1 MAVVGVDIG
10 DYNTFISVARQGG
23 VETIANEYSQR
34 NTPSIVALGDKQRF
48 MGVSAEN
55 QRNIN
60 VKNTVSFFK
69 NFLGRSFKD
78 PYVQKQLGNV
88 GAEVVE
94 LTDGKIG
101 FILGEKTFVPE
112 QILGMMLTKVKE
124 IVKTEQKEDIQ
135 TCVISVPLNFTQTQ
149 RAAVLDSASLAG
161 LPSVQIINDT
171 SALALAYG
179 KTKSDLPEDPR
190 SARLVV
196 FVDVGCGGLQSCLAA
211 VSKHGASLLASST
224 STKTGGKFLDRAL
237 LDFTIT
243 EIEAKYSC
251 EVRNNRKAV
260 NKLRLAVEK
269 IKKQMSANSTKL
281 PLQIENLCEDLD
293 VNLSLD
299 RAKFEELI
307 QPDLAEVK
315 RTLSILLDSTTV
327 KKEQIDSVELVGGS
341 SRIPAVRQI
350 IQDLFGLQPSY
361 SLNADEGVSKGCGLQ
376 AAANSNKFRTK
387 PFNIEEVVTDAI
399 EAVYTH
405 DGVQEKITIL
415 DEGEAAKGERT
426 INIKGDLPLHLAV
439 QYGENVN
446 INNRFIAL
454 YQLAAEGEEMRN
466 AEVELVFTLSQQG
479 LVTLNRASLLT
490 ADESKRR
497 KTCEPDQLPPTQGV
511 AKEAETTRRELD
523 FTVTSL
529 GGLPAQLLSHLTQQE
544 RTMVEADLRE
554 VARQEA
560 KNCLEENLYKLRS
573 EVTETCSG
581 LESEEAVTN
590 IRAYFE
596 QIEAWLYEE
605 GEDAGEEN
613 YRETNKLLQEKV
625 NIFQLWRSKMAEM
638 MAREE
643 ARRSQR
649 RPSPGPRPS
658 RQIPVVYEGET
669 PYTRQASA
677 RPQSAPFDNLNRQR
691 RPRHVREDPFFNR
704 SSFYN
709 DPLFGW

>member
-10 DYNTFISVARQGG
+10 DYNTYISVARAGG

-78 PYVQKQLGNV
+78 PYVQQQLGNV

-101 FILGEKTFVPE
+101 FSLGEKTFVPE

-124 IVKTEQKEDIQ
+124 IVKTEQKEDIE

-161 LPSVQIINDT
+161 IPSVQIINDT
-171 SALALAYG
+171 TALTLAYG
-179 KTKSDLPEDPR
+179 KTKSDLPEDAS

-196 FVDVGCGGLQSCLAA
+196 FVDFGCGGLQSCLAA

-224 STKTGGKFLDRAL
+224 SANTGGKFLDSAL

-243 EIEAKYSC
+243 EIEAKYGC

-269 IKKQMSANSTKL
+269 IKKQMSANSNKL

-307 QPDLAEVK
+307 QSELEEVR
-315 RTLSILLDSTTV
+315 RTLSSLLDSTTV
-327 KKEQIDSVELVGGS
+327 KKDQIHSVELVGGS

-350 IQDLFGLQPSY
+350 VQDLFGLQPSY

-376 AAANSNKFRTK
+376 AAANSNKFRTRS
-387 PFNIEEVVTDAI
+387 FEVEGVVTDTI

-405 DGVQEKITIL
+405 DGAQEKLTIL
-415 DEGEAAKGERT
+415 EEGETAKGERT
-426 INIKGDLPLHLAV
+426 LVIKSDLPLHLAV

-446 INNRFIAL
+446 INNRFISL
-454 YQLAAEGEEMRN
+454 YQLGVEGEELKN
-466 AEVELVFTLSQQG
+466 AELELVFTLSQQG
-479 LVTLNRASLLT
+479 LITLARASLLT

-497 KTCEPDQLPPTQGV
+497 KTIEPPPTQI
-511 AKEAETTRRELD
+511 ADKEVETRRKELK
-523 FTVTSL
+523 FSVTSL
-529 GGLPAQLLSHLTQQE
+529 GGLPTQLLSHLTQQE
-544 RTMVEADLRE
+544 RTMIQADLNE

-560 KNCLEENLYKLRS
+560 RNGLEENLYKLRS
-573 EVTETCSG
+573 EVSETSSG
-581 LESEEAVTN
+581 LESEEAVQN
-590 IRAYFE
+590 IRAYLD

-605 GEDAGEEN
+605 GEDAGEED
-613 YRETNKLLQEKV
+613 YRETNKLLQEKF

-643 ARRSQR
+643 ARRNQR
-649 RPSPGPRPS
+649 RASPGPRPS
-658 RQIPVVYEGET
+658 RQIPVVYEGES
-669 PYTRQASA
+669 PYTRQTSA
-677 RPQSAPFDNLNRQR
+677 RPQSAPFDTLNRQR
-691 RPRHVREDPFFNR
+691 RQRHVMEDPFFNR

>member
-1 MAVVGVDIG
+1 MAVIGVDIG
-10 DYNTFISVARQGG
+10 DYNTFISLARQGG

-34 NTPSIVALGDKQRF
+34 NTPSIVALGDRQRF

-60 VKNTVSFFK
+60 IKNTVSFFK
-69 NFLGRSFKD
+69 NFLGRTFKD
-78 PYVQKQLGNV
+78 PYVQQQLGNI
-88 GAEVVE
+88 GADVVE

-101 FILGEKTFVPE
+101 FSVGEKTFLPE

-135 TCVISVPLNFTQTQ
+135 TCVISVPLHFTQTQ

-161 LPSVQIINDT
+161 LTSVEIMNDT

-179 KTKSDLPEDPR
+179 KTKSDLPEDP
-190 SARLVV
+190 SSPRLVV

-224 STKTGGKFLDRAL
+224 STKTGGKHLDSAL
-237 LDFTIT
+237 LDFAIT
-243 EIEAKYSC
+243 EIEAKYGC

-269 IKKQMSANSTKL
+269 IKKQMSANSNKL

-307 QPDLAEVK
+307 QSDLAEVK

-327 KKEQIDSVELVGGS
+327 KKDQIESVELVGGS

-350 IQDLFGLQPSY
+350 VQDLFGLQPSY

-387 PFNIEEVVTDAI
+387 TFDIEEVVTDAI

-405 DGVQEKITIL
+405 AGVQEKITVL
-415 DEGEAAKGERT
+415 DEGEAARGERVLG
-426 INIKGDLPLHLAV
+426 IKADLPLHLAV
-439 QYGENVN
+439 QYGEDVN
-446 INNRFIAL
+446 INNRFISL
-454 YQLAAEGEEMRN
+454 YQLAGEGEEIRN

-479 LVTLNRASLLT
+479 LISLDRASLLT

-497 KTCEPDQLPPTQGV
+497 KTSQPPPTESEE
-511 AKEAETTRRELD
+511 KEVKRTRRELGL
-523 FTVTSL
+523 TVTSL
-529 GGLPAQLLSHLTQQE
+529 GGLPSHLLSHLTQQE
-544 RTMVEADLRE
+544 RRMIEADLRE
-554 VARQEA
+554 VSRQEA
-560 KNCLEENLYKLRS
+560 KNALEENLYRLRS
-573 EVTETCSG
+573 EVSENCSG
-581 LESEEAVTN
+581 LESEEAVRN
-590 IRAYFE
+590 IRTYFD

-605 GEDAGEEN
+605 GEDAAEEN
-613 YRETNKLLQEKV
+613 YRETNKLLEEKV
-625 NIFQLWRSKMAEM
+625 NIFQAWRSKMAEM

-643 ARRSQR
+643 VRRSQR
-649 RPSPGPRPS
+649 RPSPGPRSS

-669 PYTRQASA
+669 PYNRQTSA
-677 RPQSAPFDNLNRQR
+677 RPQSAPFDSLNRQR
-691 RPRHVREDPFFNR
+691 RQRGVMEDPFFNR

>member
-1 MAVVGVDIG
+1 MAVIGVDIG
-10 DYNTFISVARQGG
+10 DYNTFISLARQGG

-34 NTPSIVALGDKQRF
+34 NTPSIVALGDRQRF

-69 NFLGRSFKD
+69 NFLGRTFKD
-78 PYVQKQLGNV
+78 PYVQQQLGNI
-88 GAEVVE
+88 GADVVE

-101 FILGEKTFVPE
+101 FSVGEKTFLPE

-135 TCVISVPLNFTQTQ
+135 TCVISVPLHFTQTQ

-161 LPSVQIINDT
+161 LTSVEIMNDT

-179 KTKSDLPEDPR
+179 KTKSDLPEDP
-190 SARLVV
+190 SSPRLVV
-196 FVDVGCGGLQSCLAA
+196 FVDVGVGGLQSCLAA

-224 STKTGGKFLDRAL
+224 STKTGGKHLDSAL

-243 EIEAKYSC
+243 EIEAKYGC

-269 IKKQMSANSTKL
+269 IKKQMSANSNKL

-307 QPDLAEVK
+307 QSDLAEVK

-327 KKEQIDSVELVGGS
+327 KKDQIESVELVGGS

-350 IQDLFGLQPSY
+350 VQDLFGLQPSY

-387 PFNIEEVVTDAI
+387 TFDIEEVVTDAI

-405 DGVQEKITIL
+405 AGVQEKITVL
-415 DEGEAAKGERT
+415 DEGEAARGERVLG
-426 INIKGDLPLHLAV
+426 IKADLPLHLAV
-439 QYGENVN
+439 QYGEDVN
-446 INNRFIAL
+446 INNRFISL
-454 YQLAAEGEEMRN
+454 YQLAGEGEEMRN

-479 LVTLNRASLLT
+479 LISLDRASLLT

-497 KTCEPDQLPPTQGV
+497 KTSQPPPTESEE
-511 AKEAETTRRELD
+511 KEVERTRRELGL
-523 FTVTSL
+523 TVTSL
-529 GGLPAQLLSHLTQQE
+529 GGLPSHLLSHLTQQE
-544 RTMVEADLRE
+544 RRMIEADLRE
-554 VARQEA
+554 VSRQEA
-560 KNCLEENLYKLRS
+560 KNALEENLYRLRS
-573 EVTETCSG
+573 EVSENCSG
-581 LESEEAVTN
+581 LESEEAVRN
-590 IRAYFE
+590 IRTYFD

-605 GEDAGEEN
+605 GEDAAEEN
-613 YRETNKLLQEKV
+613 YRETNKLLEEKV
-625 NIFQLWRSKMAEM
+625 NIFQAWRSKMAEM

-643 ARRSQR
+643 VRRSQR
-649 RPSPGPRPS
+649 RPSPGPRSS

-669 PYTRQASA
+669 PYNRQTSA
-677 RPQSAPFDNLNRQR
+677 RPQSAPFDSMNRQR
-691 RPRHVREDPFFNR
+691 RQRGVMEDPFFNR